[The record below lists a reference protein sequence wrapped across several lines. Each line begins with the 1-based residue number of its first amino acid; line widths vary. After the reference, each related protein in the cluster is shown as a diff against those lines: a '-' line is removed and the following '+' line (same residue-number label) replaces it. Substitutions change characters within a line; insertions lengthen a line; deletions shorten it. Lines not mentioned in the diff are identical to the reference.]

1 MELFRFRIVRPVL
14 SQASTGLD
22 VTTIAPV
29 NPPAPPGRPGAAA
42 RPPAAPA
49 GRRAAAAPAAAGVIQ
64 WLGPFSQQLSSRS
77 DLLTPDGC
85 IALLP
90 ADWLAQV
97 GSAPWGVTGQQLV
110 NNLTTAFQVGP
121 PPVASD
127 VEAAARLL
135 LVYDFVAKLAADQPR
150 AAADKSFQSAS
161 DVQAALS
168 WRHVILPPAL
178 FQNGP
183 IALLARRPGITDF
196 YVVRDEWNHYEPAE
210 IAAVVNVLPGE
221 SFTGKILHS
230 LTVDTTTSTTT
241 EVTTTQLTEQ
251 QQTNSSSLSES
262 STKDASINIGVQ
274 GQVQTSGQ
282 YGPTHV
288 DTSLGAQLQISLSQS
303 DSHAMTTSTQ
313 TVQRSVK
320 SVTQTVTTLQSQRT
334 VTRDRKID
342 KHEIQNTS
350 ARTTVGIYRWLSEIH
365 YVELVKYPNRFVL
378 EFEVP
383 EPGAWLRWS
392 LQNKPTIG
400 WDNPDPGPFRAPGAA
415 NDLAVSDITP
425 GNYLQIGQ
433 QWRVR
438 GLQPPPANSITLG
451 VKLASDPPSNDN
463 PTGTYLLTD
472 DSLSVP
478 AGYSADTWTAQA
490 SSWQEQNDAPDAYVL
505 VTVGG
510 GNPNSLGQLQGP
522 AAGAIEQ
529 LITGPVPNGPF
540 DAGGLTSG
548 VIPITVL
555 GKKNLRGLAVTVN
568 ITCNLTPQGTTQW
581 QQDTYDLFAGA
592 YQTLL
597 NAFQQER
604 DARNQQAGGLF
615 DLTGP
620 PELNQ
625 QRAVNELRRSVV
637 SQLLGQEPP
646 LAADVVVDPNTG
658 EPDTPPQI
666 FPDTDTIQ
674 FFEQALEWSNIVYIC
689 YPYYWGRRDQWITD
703 VNTASADPVF
713 DQFLSSG
720 SARVCVPA
728 RPGFENLMLYYLYTG
743 QIWGG
748 AQPPAPNDP
757 NYLSIAEEIQS
768 LQKGATDGTVV
779 GSSWEIRLPTT
790 LLWAGTDPTTLP
802 TNPNPTIPPPGP

>member
-1 MELFRFRIVRPVL
+1 MELFRFRVIRPVL
-14 SQASTGLD
+14 SQPSTGLD

-29 NPPAPPGRPGAAA
+29 NPPAVAGRAGAGG
-42 RPPAAPA
+42 RPPAAPG
-49 GRRAAAAPAAAGVIQ
+49 GRRPAAAPAAAAGLIQ
-64 WLGPFSQQLSSRS
+64 WLTPLSQKLAASS
-77 DLLTPDGC
+77 DLLTPAAC
-85 IALLP
+85 VALLP

-97 GSAPWGVTGQQLV
+97 GSAAWGVTGQQLV
-110 NNLTTAFQVGP
+110 NTLVTAFQAGP
-121 PPVASD
+121 APVAAD
-127 VEAAARLL
+127 VEAACRLL
-135 LVYDFVAKLAADQPR
+135 LVYDLVATLAADQPQP
-150 AAADKSFQSAS
+150 APQKSLQTAS
-161 DVQAALS
+161 DVQAAVS
-168 WRHVILPPAL
+168 WRHVILPAAL
-178 FQNGP
+178 FSNGP
-183 IALLARRPGITDF
+183 MALLARRPGITDF

-221 SFTGKILHS
+221 SFTGRIRHS
-230 LTVDTTTSTTT
+230 QSVDTSTSTTT

-251 QQTNSSSLSES
+251 QQTTSSSLSES
-262 STKDASINIGVQ
+262 SSKDASLNIGVQ

-303 DSHAMTTSTQ
+303 DSHAMTTSAQ

-320 SVTQTVTTLQSQRT
+320 SVTQTVTTQQSQRT
-334 VTRDRKID
+334 VTRDSKVD
-342 KHEIQNTS
+342 EHQIQNTT
-350 ARTTVGIYRWLSEIH
+350 ARTTVGIYRWLNEIH
-365 YVELVKYPNRFVL
+365 YVELVKYPNRFIL

-383 EPGAWLRWS
+383 EPGAWLRWA
-392 LQNKPTIG
+392 LENRPTTG
-400 WDNPDPGPFRAPGAA
+400 WDNPDPSPFRAAGAA

-425 GNYLQIGQ
+425 ANYLQLGQ

-438 GLQPPPANSITLG
+438 GLQPPPAASITLS
-451 VKLASDPPSNDN
+451 VKLTSDPPSND
-463 PTGTYLLTD
+463 TATKTYLLSD

-478 AGYSADTWTAQA
+478 AGYSADTWIAQVA
-490 SSWQEQNDAPDAYVL
+490 SWQEQNDAPDANVY

-510 GNPNSLGQLQGP
+510 SGNSLGSMQGP
-522 AAGAIEQ
+522 ALGHIEQ
-529 LITGPVPNGPF
+529 EITGPIPFEPF
-540 DAGGLTSG
+540 DVGGLTSG

-555 GKKNLRGLAVTVN
+555 AHTNLQGITVVVN
-568 ITCNLTPQGTTQW
+568 VTCNLTPEGTRQW
-581 QQDTYDLFAGA
+581 QQNVYDQLAGA

-597 NAFQQER
+597 NAFHQER
-604 DARNQQAGGLF
+604 DDRNQQAGGIV

-625 QRAVNELRRSVV
+625 QRAVNELRRAVV
-637 SQLLGQEPP
+637 SSLLGQEPP

-674 FFEQALEWSNIVYIC
+674 FFEQSLEWSNIVYIC
-689 YPYYWGRRDQWITD
+689 YPYYWGRRDQWVTD

-713 DQFLSSG
+713 DRFLSAG
-720 SARVCVPA
+720 SARVCVPV

-748 AQPPAPNDP
+748 TQPPAPNDP

-790 LLWAGTDPTTLP
+790 MLWAGTDPTTLP
-802 TNPNPTIPPPGP
+802 VNPNPTIPPPGP